1 MNRQELFR
9 QAPKKIFYL
18 GMFAA
23 ACYVNPLLGLGFIG
37 VILLPS
43 LTSTGNGGLH

>member
-9 QAPKKIFYL
+9 NAPKKLFYVS
-18 GMFAA
+18 MFAA

-37 VILLPS
+37 VVFLPT
-43 LTSTGNGGLH
+43 LASTENRGWH